1 MQAYANEFRK
11 KKILKK
17 IKKLK
22 EKKEIY
28 SYKKVRSEREGTSH
42 KNHEKN
48 RFISLANSSQ
58 LPLSLEFLFHLD
70 LMYINSQA
78 SFPNTA

>member
-1 MQAYANEFRK
+1 MK
-11 KKILKK
+11 K
-17 IKKLK
+17 
-22 EKKEIY
+22 
-28 SYKKVRSEREGTSH
+28 SREREGNLH

-78 SFPNTA
+78 SFPNTAQDFELD